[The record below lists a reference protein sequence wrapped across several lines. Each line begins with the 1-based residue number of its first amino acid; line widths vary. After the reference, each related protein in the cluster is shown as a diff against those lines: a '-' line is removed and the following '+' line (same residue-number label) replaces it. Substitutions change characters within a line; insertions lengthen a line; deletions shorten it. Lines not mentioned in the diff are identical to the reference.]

1 METTTQVK
9 DKEGT
14 YTIGID
20 IRNSDELVRMGKLV
34 EKKSAVPLNRYYT
47 NRTHFRCKEKFLN

>member
-9 DKEGT
+9 DKDGS
-14 YTIGID
+14 YTVGID

-34 EKKSAVPLNRYYT
+34 EKKSAVSLSRYYT
-47 NRTHFRCKEKFLN
+47 NRVHFKCKEKFSE